1 MNENSQHAFDSDR
14 ALIHPKDDRLMRD
27 GFSQEI
33 AEHIGSWNGQESI
46 VIGINGNWGTGKSTV
61 KNFIKHFLSE
71 RERKPTIVDFN
82 PWEWSGQKKLLEG
95 FLSEIGIALGKK
107 DKAKSY
113 RDLARKWKRFAD
125 YVQFTATLGEAVKNV
140 AMGVFGTS
148 LIASVTALLA
158 TSSIG
163 TLPLIVASVIMAVS
177 AALAFIPPVLS
188 AVVTLLT
195 GQAAFHERS
204 IEDVKDDLTKS
215 LKTLESPVVIF
226 LDDVDRLID
235 EEIKILFQLVK
246 ANCQFPNLIY
256 VVLFER
262 EIVEAALEKIV
273 SGGGRRYLRKI
284 VQHSFDL
291 PHPSPARLRKIIAED
306 LDKALFK
313 SEIKGVRWNQDRW
326 QNEFA
331 DAFFG
336 WFPSIRDAKRFM
348 GSLRFVLS
356 RHSSGGVL
364 EVDPIDLVAIE
375 GIRTMHYDVYRR
387 IASGFH
393 AGGGFESFIFGKDD
407 MEKTF
412 TSEVSSILKL
422 YPDQSDT
429 QAALKTVLESLFPQA
444 SHNSSYWQG
453 MEEDWLRDRRVCHP
467 KHFHKYFQLSLDE
480 GDLSAVIIDQVIA
493 SSGKKDELSAIFEAA
508 KENGRTLDLFESIF
522 AVRQQIP
529 TENLATLIT
538 ALFDSGDD
546 LPEDANGFLLV
557 DAEMTCIRIVH
568 HRLKTE
574 PIEVVESALRQ
585 AYTDTT
591 GLVLPV
597 RYYALEDKR
606 NRNSSESRGEFLL
619 PESALSEFQEMALS
633 LIRRRAD
640 EKSLLELK
648 RCAAIIFRWRDWGKP
663 GEVSIWISNLISKP
677 EYALK
682 LLIRLLSTSYSSQ
695 GGKELFLSAKSV
707 ESIVSLERLH
717 EKILSCYMPTLSEDE
732 KQAIELL
739 ELAIFRKNK
748 GIPYDEVRLKEDW

>member
-1 MNENSQHAFDSDR
+1 
-14 ALIHPKDDRLMRD
+14 MRD
-27 GFSQEI
+27 AFSKEL
-33 AEHIGSWNGQESI
+33 AEHIGSWSGQESI

-95 FLSEIGIALGKK
+95 FLSEIGIALEKK

-113 RDLARKWKRFAD
+113 RDLAKKWKRFAD
-125 YVQFTATLGEAVKNV
+125 YVQFTATLGEAVKNA

-177 AALAFIPPVLS
+177 AALAFIPPVLG
-188 AVVTLLT
+188 AVVTLFT

-204 IEDVKDDLTKS
+204 IEDVKDDLAKS

-313 SEIKGVRWNQDRW
+313 SGINGVQWNQDRW
-326 QNEFA
+326 KNEFA

-364 EVDPIDLVAIE
+364 EVDPIDLVIIE
-375 GIRTMHYDVYRR
+375 AIRTMHYEAYRR

-393 AGGGFESFIFGKDD
+393 ASGGFESFMFGKND
-407 MEKTF
+407 MQKKF
-412 TSEVSSILKL
+412 TSEVTAILQL
-422 YPDQSDT
+422 YPGQSDT

-444 SHNSSYWQG
+444 SHNSSYWQN
-453 MEEDWLRDRRVCHP
+453 MEEGWLRDRRVCHP
-467 KHFHKYFQLSLDE
+467 THFHKYFQLSLDE
-480 GDLSAVIIDQVIA
+480 DDLSAVIIDKIIA
-493 SSGKKDELSAIFEAA
+493 SSGKLDELSVIFEAA
-508 KENGRTLDLFESIF
+508 KKNGRALDLFEAIF

-529 TENLATLIT
+529 TENLSTLIT

-546 LPEDANGFLLV
+546 LPEDANGFLLA
-557 DAEMTCIRIVH
+557 DAEMACIRIIH
-568 HRLKTE
+568 HRLKVE
-574 PIEVVESALRQ
+574 RSEVVVSALMS
-585 AYTDTT
+585 AYADTIGT
-591 GLVLPV
+591 VLPV
-597 RYYALEDKR
+597 RFFALEDKNTR
-606 NRNSSESRGEFLL
+606 ERKETESEFLIPADRL
-619 PESALSEFQEMALS
+619 NDFQETILGIIRKRAEDETLLS
-633 LIRRRAD
+633 FR
-640 EKSLLELK
+640 K
-648 RCAAIIFRWRDWGKP
+648 CAAILFRWRDWA
-663 GEVSIWISNLISKP
+663 GEQEVKAWTSKTIDSP
-677 EYALK
+677 EKAIK
-682 LLIRLLSTSYSSQ
+682 LLERLLSVSYSTR
-695 GGKELFLSAKSV
+695 GGKEYWLSGESIESLVNLDRLLSSV
-707 ESIVSLERLH
+707 ETFD
-717 EKILSCYMPTLSEDE
+717 LSDLDEQGHLSV
-732 KQAIELL
+732 ELL
-739 ELAIFRKNK
+739 QRAVQKRNSGL
-748 GIPYDEVRLKEDW
+748 PYSEVRLEEC

>member
-1 MNENSQHAFDSDR
+1 
-14 ALIHPKDDRLMRD
+14 MRD
-27 GFSQEI
+27 GFSKEL
-33 AEHIGSWNGQESI
+33 AEHIGSWSGQESI

-61 KNFIKHFLSE
+61 KNFIKHYLTDIQ
-71 RERKPTIVDFN
+71 RKPTIVDFN
-82 PWEWSGQKKLLEG
+82 PWEWSAQKKLLYG

-113 RDLARKWKRFAD
+113 RELAKKWKRFAD
-125 YVQFTATLGEAVKNV
+125 YVQFTATLGETVKNV
-140 AMGVFGTS
+140 AMGVFGAS

-163 TLPLIVASVIMAVS
+163 TLPLIVAAVIMAVS
-177 AALAFIPPVLS
+177 AVLAFIPPVLS
-188 AVVTLLT
+188 AVVTLFT
-195 GQAAFHERS
+195 SQAAFHDKS

-215 LKTLESPVVIF
+215 LITLESPVVIF

-291 PHPSPARLRKIIAED
+291 PHPSPSRLRKIIAED

-326 QNEFA
+326 KNEFA
-331 DAFFG
+331 DAFFS

-348 GSLRFVLS
+348 GSLRFVLA

-364 EVDPIDLVAIE
+364 EVDPIDLVIIE
-375 GIRTMHYDVYRR
+375 AIRTMHYDAYRR

-393 AGGGFESFIFGKDD
+393 AGGGFESFMFGKDD
-407 MEKTF
+407 MQKTF

-529 TENLATLIT
+529 TENLATFIT

-557 DAEMTCIRIVH
+557 DVEKTCIRIIH

-574 PIEVVESALRQ
+574 PIEIVESLLRQ

-591 GLVLPV
+591 GVVLPV
-597 RYYALEDKR
+597 RFYALEDKQSR
-606 NRNSSESRGEFLL
+606 KIREARGEFLL
-619 PESALSEFQEMALS
+619 PESVLSEFQEMALS
-633 LIRRRAD
+633 LIRRRV
-640 EKSLLELK
+640 EGKSLLELK
-648 RCAAIIFRWRDWGKP
+648 KCAAIIYRWRDWGKP
-663 GEVSIWISNLISKP
+663 GEVSSWISSIISKQG
-677 EYALK
+677 YALK
-682 LLIRLLSTSYSSQ
+682 LLVKLLSTSYSSN
-695 GGKELFLSAKSV
+695 GGKELFLSGKSL

-717 EKILSCYMPTLSEDE
+717 KEISACYTPNLSEEE

-739 ELAIFRKNK
+739 NLAIARKK
-748 GIPYDEVRLKEDW
+748 EGKPYDEIRLKEDW

>member
-1 MNENSQHAFDSDR
+1 
-14 ALIHPKDDRLMRD
+14 MRD
-27 GFSQEI
+27 GFSKEL
-33 AEHIGSWNGQESI
+33 AEHIGSWSGQESI

-61 KNFIKHFLSE
+61 KNFIKHFLSG

-113 RDLARKWKRFAD
+113 RDLAKKWKRFAE
-125 YVQFTATLGEAVKNV
+125 YVQFTATLGEAVKNA

-148 LIASVTALLA
+148 LIASVAALLA
-158 TSSIG
+158 TSSVG
-163 TLPLIVASVIMAVS
+163 TLPLIVATVIMAVS

-188 AVVTLLT
+188 AVVTLFT
-195 GQAAFHERS
+195 GQAAFHEKS

-226 LDDVDRLID
+226 LDDVDRLVD

-291 PHPSPARLRKIIAED
+291 PHPSPSRLRKIIAED

-313 SEIKGVRWNQDRW
+313 SEIKDVRWNQDRW

-331 DAFFG
+331 NAFFG

-348 GSLRFVLS
+348 GSLKFVLA
-356 RHSSGGVL
+356 RHNSGGVL
-364 EVDPIDLVAIE
+364 EVDPIDLVIIE
-375 GIRTMHYDVYRR
+375 AIRTMHYEVYRR

-393 AGGGFESFIFGKDD
+393 ASGGFESFMFGKDD
-407 MEKTF
+407 MQKTF
-412 TSEVSSILKL
+412 TSDVSAILKL

-453 MEEDWLRDRRVCHP
+453 MQEDWLRDRRICHP
-467 KHFHKYFQLSLDE
+467 MHFHTYFQLSLDE
-480 GDLSAVIIDQVIA
+480 GDLSAVIIDKVIA
-493 SSGKKDELSAIFEAA
+493 SSGKKDELSAIFKDA
-508 KENGRTLDLFESIF
+508 KKNGRALDLFEAIF

-529 TENLATLIT
+529 TENLAALVT

-557 DAEMTCIRIVH
+557 DAEMACIRIIH

-574 PIEVVESALRQ
+574 QSEVVVSALMS
-585 AYTDTT
+585 AYAKTT
-591 GLVLPV
+591 GVVLPV
-597 RYYALEDKR
+597 RFYALEDKSTR
-606 NRNSSESRGEFLL
+606 ARKEPGSEFLI
-619 PESALSEFQEMALS
+619 PEDRVDDFKEAALR
-633 LIRRRAD
+633 LIRKRAED
-640 EKSLLELK
+640 ETLLSFQK
-648 RCAAIIFRWRDWGKP
+648 CAVILFCWRDWADEQ
-663 GEVSIWISNLISKP
+663 EVKAWTTKTVESP
-677 EYALK
+677 EKAIK
-682 LLIRLLSTSYSSQ
+682 LLERLLSASYSTRD
-695 GGKELFLSAKSV
+695 GKEYWLSGKSIESLVDLDRLLSSV
-707 ESIVSLERLH
+707 ETFNLSDLDDQGRL
-717 EKILSCYMPTLSEDE
+717 SV
-732 KQAIELL
+732 ELL
-739 ELAIFRKNK
+739 QRAVQRRNSGLS
-748 GIPYDEVRLKEDW
+748 YSEVRLEER